1 METINVW
8 DWLLWKH
15 KKWEGTAD
23 AEERARELG
32 LCPDEF
38 EEELEKLPS
47 DARIVSSDGPEY
59 PDSLRDLTNPPR
71 YIYVRGQSPPV
82 NALAFIGTRRAT
94 RWDEELIRGF
104 VGELVARGHHVLS
117 GGAFGVDIW
126 SHQAALQAGSPTT
139 IVVPGGLDHMSPK
152 RHLPEFEAALEG
164 GGGILSLQPLGTQPF
179 KSLYAP
185 RNALLA
191 ALSSGVVVLRSGE
204 TGGTMI
210 TVEIAKRI
218 GRPVYALPG
227 DPRDDTCRG
236 CLKLVKTG
244 AAQLIWEPAHLSA
257 HEPSST
263 KGSLIDLLRTTESL
277 HTAFEQSTLE
287 WHQFEE
293 QVFELEIRG
302 QIKRLGDVVKVT
314 T

>member
-8 DWLLWKH
+8 DWLLWKN
-15 KKWEGTAD
+15 KKWDGASD
-23 AEERARELG
+23 AEGRARALG
-32 LCPDEF
+32 LCPAEF
-38 EEELEKLPS
+38 EEELERLPAN
-47 DARIVSSDGPEY
+47 ARIVSSDSAEY
-59 PDSLRDLTNPPR
+59 PDSLRDLPTPPR
-71 YIYVRGQSPPV
+71 YIYVRGQIPPV
-82 NALAFIGTRRAT
+82 NALAFIGTRKAT
-94 RWDEELIRGF
+94 RWDEELIRSF

-139 IVVPGGLDHMSPK
+139 IVVPGGLDQMSPK
-152 RHLPEFEAALEG
+152 RHLPEFEAAVEE

-191 ALSSGVVVLRSGE
+191 ALASGVVVLRSGE

-218 GRPVYALPG
+218 GRPIYALPG

-236 CLKLVKTG
+236 CLELVKSG
-244 AAQLIWEPAHLSA
+244 AAQLIWDASHLSL
-257 HEPSST
+257 HEPRHAKT
-263 KGSLIDLLRTTESL
+263 SLIELLKRTESL
-277 HTAFEQSTLE
+277 HAAFEESQLE